1 MSAYP
6 IPSTG
11 FLFNVNFGF
20 SEMDTRFQ
28 EVSGLTV
35 SLEVEEFKEAGENRF
50 VHRLPVRTKYEN
62 LILKRGLLTDSKI
75 IDWCKK
81 AVDDFE
87 FELRDITIQLLN
99 SEKQIVAVWNV
110 TNAYPLKWSISGI
123 NAMQSEF
130 VIETLEL
137 AYHYFKFEKGSK
149 QTDLLATAKKAAE
162 ILL

>member
-11 FLFNVNFGF
+11 FLFSVNFGF
-20 SEMDTRFQ
+20 SDVDTRFQ
-28 EVSGLTV
+28 EVSGLSV

-62 LILKRGLLTDSKI
+62 LVLKRGLLTDSRI

-81 AVDDFE
+81 AMDDFE

-99 SEKQIVAVWNV
+99 SEQEIVAVWNI

-130 VIETLEL
+130 VIETIEL
-137 AYHYFKFEKGSK
+137 AYHYFKFEKGSN
-149 QTDLLATAKKAAE
+149 QSDLFTALASYF
-162 ILL
+162 